1 MAADHPLAGRAS
13 VSLQDLG
20 AYPMALTE
28 PGTTTRRLFELGC
41 ALESVQIEPALSCN
55 DPRRCMASCTAPTP
69 SCWAAISR

>member
-41 ALESVQIEPALSCN
+41 ALG
-55 DPRRCMASCTAPTP
+55 RC
-69 SCWAAISR
+69 R